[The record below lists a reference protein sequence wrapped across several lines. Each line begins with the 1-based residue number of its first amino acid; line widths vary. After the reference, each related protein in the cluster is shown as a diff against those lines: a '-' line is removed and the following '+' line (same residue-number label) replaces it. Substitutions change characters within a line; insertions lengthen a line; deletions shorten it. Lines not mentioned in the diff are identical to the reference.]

1 MNNKTQS
8 QEYGPLMDGYLLRN
22 HISRHLEAF
31 SGNGIYCD
39 RGMPGMKKFKTV
51 KEVCALTGLT
61 GKHLYYFHHEN
72 VVRATAYANYSV
84 EGNDGYKL
92 YDERAV
98 EKLQQ
103 IALYYQLGLKR
114 NEIRDMMLGPEYD
127 SNKALDTLLAREE
140 EKRVQISRNIAALN
154 HIKLIGTKNG
164 LVGILNGISLTELGR
179 RLLEEQNVPIP
190 LEKAFE
196 EELHSLISELNDTD
210 QPDRVFERIFARN
223 DAGEFFYL
231 LGIFVG
237 AVGEGTAAHGIK
249 PIDGRK
255 ALRYLA
261 QHPEVYAKHT
271 QAFAPEN
278 VSIAGELQNDQSLE
292 GKE

>member
-1 MNNKTQS
+1 MDYNKS
-8 QEYGPLMDGYLLRN
+8 NEANGPLIVGYLLL
-22 HISRHLEAF
+22 HDIWPHLEAF

-39 RGMPGMKKFKTV
+39 RGMQGMEKYKTV

-92 YDERAV
+92 YDAQAV

-114 NEIRDMMLGPEYD
+114 NEIRDMMLAPGYD
-127 SNKALDTLLAREE
+127 SNRVLDTLLAREE
-140 EKRVQISRNIAALN
+140 EKREQINRNIAALN
-154 HIKLIGTKNG
+154 YIKLTGTKNN
-164 LVGILNGISLTELGR
+164 LVSILNGTSLAALGR
-179 RLLEEQNVPIP
+179 RLLEAQDAPIQ
-190 LEKAFE
+190 LEEAFVA
-196 EELHSLISELNDTD
+196 ELSDLNSELIDTD
-210 QPDRVFERIFARN
+210 QTDRVFEKIFARN
-223 DAGEFFYL
+223 DAGKFLYL
-231 LGIFVG
+231 LGIFVS
-237 AVGEGTAAHGIK
+237 AIGEGAAARGIK
-249 PIDGRK
+249 PIHGRA

-261 QHPEVYAKHT
+261 QHPEVYAKHI

-278 VSIAGELQNDQSLE
+278 V
-292 GKE
+292 